1 MNKIIISILVFSIAL
16 VSNLS
21 VSANTKGGID
31 TLKTYKM
38 GRVIKNAYKER
49 KNILPSVVNT
59 VEYDIIQKRDASSVA
74 ELGLLIPAATIQ
86 TNSRGET
93 LLYLRGAGER
103 QLGLF
108 LDGVLL
114 NIPWDNRADLSL
126 IPTDIICKM
135 NVNKGMSSVL
145 YGANI
150 LGGAVNIST
159 VERAFDGLG
168 GTLRTQYDDGGG
180 KLLSLTNDGRYGDF
194 NYLLNFSYYS
204 SDGMLMTAED
214 SDKELDNQLN
224 DSRLRTN
231 TDMERYNLYARTEY
245 HFSEYTKAAV
255 SFNHIDASK
264 GVAPLTEEQDGSARF
279 WRIPEWKRTVL
290 TLNASHEFT
299 AIEDLFLSATLWHD
313 NFAQTIDSYTD
324 ISYED
329 LEESSL
335 DDDRTIGTRIALDY
349 DLAKNHLLT
358 FAFNGTMSD
367 HTETITDI
375 DTTAENEYQ
384 QNIMSIGAEYTG
396 SFDEL
401 SFHTGASFDLSQ
413 TPKTG
418 VFTDSENSSIADYGA
433 FAGARYRLTKKAELF
448 TTLAR
453 RTRFPT
459 LRESFS
465 GALGKFLV
473 NPDLGPETGINY
485 EFGSSFNYDRIQFEI
500 TGFTTFYDDMIE
512 KVPVAGTAMKQRV
525 NYASAL
531 VCGIESAFRWRPI
544 SKLTVSGHFT
554 YLYSEGENNDGE
566 FVRHLEYKPDYIG
579 SISSYYRFGF
589 GLRPMI
595 EVILTGR
602 QYGENSRMGEL
613 QEIDPT
619 ATVNARI
626 GYEYMYEESMMA
638 EFFLSVKNI
647 ADTPTINK
655 IGLPGA
661 GRIFSTGLIIRI

>member
-1 MNKIIISILVFSIAL
+1 MKKIITSLLIFSFAA
-16 VSNLS
+16 VSVLASTANAR
-21 VSANTKGGID
+21 SAVD
-31 TLKTYKM
+31 TLKTFKM

-49 KNILPSVVNT
+49 KNILPAVVNT

-74 ELGLLIPAATIQ
+74 ELGLLIPAATVQ

-93 LLYLRGAGER
+93 LIYLRGAGER

-108 LDGVLL
+108 LDGVLM

-126 IPTDIICKM
+126 IPTDIIYKM

-150 LGGAVNIST
+150 LGGAINIST
-159 VERAFDGLG
+159 VERAADGFG
-168 GTLRTQYDDGGG
+168 GTLRTQFDDGGG
-180 KLLSLTNDGRYGDF
+180 KLFSLTNDARNGDF

-204 SDGMLMTAED
+204 TDGMLMTAED

-231 TDMERYNLYARTEY
+231 TYMERYNLYARAEY
-245 HFSEYTKAAV
+245 HFSEHTQAAV

-264 GVAPLTEEQDGSARF
+264 GVAPLTEEQPGDARF
-279 WRIPEWKRTVL
+279 WRIPEWQRTIL

-299 AIEDLFLSATLWHD
+299 TIEDLLLSATLWHD

-324 ISYED
+324 ISYGD

-335 DDDRTIGTRIALDY
+335 DDDQTIGTRIVLDY

-358 FAFNGTMSD
+358 FAFNGTMSN
-367 HTETITDI
+367 HTETIKDI

-384 QNIMSIGAEYTG
+384 QNLISLGTEYKG
-396 SFDEL
+396 NFDRFSL
-401 SFHTGASFDLSQ
+401 HTGASFDMSQ

-418 VFTDSENSSIADYGA
+418 VFTDAENSSISDYGA
-433 FAGARYRLTKKAELF
+433 FAGARYRINNEIGLF

-485 EFGSSFNYDRIQFEI
+485 EFGSSFKYDKIQFEI

-512 KVPVAGTAMKQRV
+512 KVPVAGTAAKQRV
-525 NYASAL
+525 NYASAI
-531 VCGIESAFRWRPI
+531 VCGIESAFHWRPV

-566 FVRHLEYKPDYIG
+566 YVRHLEYKPDYIG
-579 SISSYYRFGF
+579 LISSFYRFEL
-589 GLRPMI
+589 GLRPVI
-595 EVILTGR
+595 EIVLSGG
-602 QYGENSRMGEL
+602 QYGENSRTGEL
-613 QEIDPT
+613 QKIDPT
-619 ATVNARI
+619 ATINARL
-626 GYEYMYEESMMA
+626 GYEYMYEDKMTA
-638 EFFLSVKNI
+638 EFFISIKNL

-655 IGLPGA
+655 IGLPGP
-661 GRIFSTGLIIRI
+661 GRIFSTGMIVRI